1 MEAAIS
7 AENPI
12 SDTADIV
19 GPCNSN
25 RWKPE
30 LDTIDVGLSIRTL
43 GSAAAV
49 GTDGFWPI
57 L

>member
-1 MEAAIS
+1 MEAAVS

-12 SDTADIV
+12 SNTADIA